1 MTWPLTI
8 LAVLTVIAGWAVGVP
23 SDAGTRFARFLSP
36 VLPAAHESG
45 PGGVAAYLLL
55 ILSVIVVGAGVV
67 LAWLMYLG
75 QPLRVAVIGQP
86 RTAVHRL
93 LLDAYGIDRLYDR
106 AIVQPLYRLFRFFAD
121 AIDAGVIDGL
131 VNGLGRAV
139 LGAAGGLRRLQTGY
153 VLNYA
158 LTMLAGAVL
167 VVGFLLTR

>member
-1 MTWPLTI
+1 M
-8 LAVLTVIAGWAVGVP
+8 
-23 SDAGTRFARFLSP
+23 
-36 VLPAAHESG
+36 LPAAHESG

-55 ILSVIVVGAGVV
+55 ILSVIVVGAGVA

-106 AIVQPLYRLFRFFAD
+106 AIVQPLCRLFRFLAD
-121 AIDAGVIDGL
+121 AIDAEIIDGV

-139 LGAAGGLRRLQTGY
+139 VGVAAGARRLQTGY

-167 VVGFLLTR
+167 LIGYLLTR